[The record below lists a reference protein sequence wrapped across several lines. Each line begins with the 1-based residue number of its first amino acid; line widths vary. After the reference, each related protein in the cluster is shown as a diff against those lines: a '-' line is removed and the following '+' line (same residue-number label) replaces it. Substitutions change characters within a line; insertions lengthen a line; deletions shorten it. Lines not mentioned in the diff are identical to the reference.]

1 MANSAPLDQKSYEEL
16 FYTKSTEEIIQ
27 HFQSNLEEGLTE
39 AEAKIRVE
47 MNGENRLP
55 EPKKVS
61 AIRMFFKQFAN
72 FMIYILLGATILS
85 LILGDLKDAIL
96 IGIVLVINATIGFYQ
111 EYKAEKTLA
120 SLKKMASP
128 TAKVLRDGQ
137 IKEIATH
144 KLVTGDI
151 VVLEEGDII
160 PADLRLTESIG
171 LEINEAILT
180 GESVPSQKGAEDI
193 IENKVA
199 VGDQLNMAFMGTVIT
214 TGNGHGIVIGTS
226 AATQIGKIAQTLA
239 IPYEK
244 PTPLQRN
251 LNTLGKYIVAAAIV
265 IAVLI
270 FIVGILQGRDFQ
282 EQLFTVISLAVAVI
296 PEGLVAVVT
305 VTMAIGVQRMA
316 KRNAIVRSLPAVET
330 LGAVNVICSDK
341 TGTLTEGKMVVT
353 DVWVGNR
360 SYSVSGTGIKPEGTL
375 YLEEQQ
381 MQEIPSEVHQAL
393 VVASLCNDA
402 VLQQNAD
409 GTWGA
414 VGDTTEIAL
423 QVLAHKLSVKK
434 EELER
439 RWEFIEGLPF
449 DSDRKRMSVIYKN
462 PAKEIVVLTKGAP
475 EEIISVCTKI
485 IDGSEAKPLDENARE
500 NFKKVNIEMAARGLR
515 VLALA
520 TRSIPEM
527 MSDIEPETLERELTL
542 IGMVGVLD
550 PARPEAKKAVEECRK
565 AGIKVIMITG
575 DHPATAANIAAS
587 LGIFDLKTDKVMTGD
602 ELDNLTEADL
612 MKLQQFPKVFAR
624 VSPENKL
631 MLISVLRKMNYV
643 VAMTGDGVND
653 AAAIKHSNVGV
664 AMGKEGTDVTRQAAD
679 IILSDDNFATIVN
692 AVEEGRRI
700 FTNIRK
706 FIRYLLSCNVSNVLS
721 ILFATLL
728 GIPLPFTPI
737 QILWLNLVTDTPPA
751 LALGFDGIEKNTM
764 TRPPRDTTRGI
775 FRKADIVFILYHGLL
790 MSLLMLIVFL
800 LEVYVANAPLEKAR
814 TMAFAML
821 VLAQLTQA
829 FNAKST
835 ESSLFRRDIF
845 SNRGLVVGVGIS
857 AILLVVGIYF
867 PVLSGV
873 FEQVSLSIFDWFK
886 LLMGI
891 LAFVMLSELFKLLKR
906 KYSSSNSSGYLNSQK

>member
-1 MANSAPLDQKSYEEL
+1 MANSTPLDQKPYEEL
-16 FYTKSTEEIIQ
+16 FYTKSTDEIVK
-27 HFQSNLEEGLTE
+27 HFQSDLEKGLTE
-39 AEAKIRVE
+39 MEAKIRIE
-47 MNGENRLP
+47 MSGENRLP

-85 LILGDLKDAIL
+85 LILGDVKDAIL
-96 IGIVLVINATIGFYQ
+96 IGIVLVINAIIGFYQ

-128 TAKVLRDGQ
+128 TAKVLREGQ
-137 IKEIATH
+137 IREIATH
-144 KLVTGDI
+144 RLVTGDI
-151 VVLEEGDII
+151 VILEEGDII

-180 GESVPSQKGAEDI
+180 GESVPSQKDAEDI

-214 TGNGHGIVIGTS
+214 AGNGHGIVVATS
-226 AATQIGKIAQTLA
+226 ALTQIGKIAQTLA

-251 LNTLGKYIVAAAIV
+251 LNTLGKYIVAAAVV

-341 TGTLTEGKMVVT
+341 TGTLTEGKMVVS
-353 DVWVGNR
+353 DLWVGNR
-360 SYSVSGTGIKPEGTL
+360 SYSVTGTGTRPEGAL
-375 YLEEQQ
+375 YFDEQ
-381 MQEIPSEVHQAL
+381 EVRVLPPDVHQAL

-402 VLQQNAD
+402 ILQQNAD
-409 GTWGA
+409 GTWDA

-423 QVLAHKLSVKK
+423 QVLAHKLNIKK
-434 EELER
+434 DELER
-439 RWEFIEGLPF
+439 RWNFLEGLPF

-462 PAKEIVVLTKGAP
+462 PTNEIVVLTKGAP
-475 EEIISVCTKI
+475 EEIASVCTKI
-485 IDGSEAKPLDENARE
+485 IDGSETKPLDESARE
-500 NFKKVNIEMAARGLR
+500 NFKKMNIEMAARGLR

-520 TRSIPEM
+520 TRTIPEM
-527 MSDIEPETLERELTL
+527 LTDIEPETLEKDLTL
-542 IGMVGVLD
+542 LGMVGVLD
-550 PARPEAKKAVEECRK
+550 PARPEAKKAVEECKK
-565 AGIKVIMITG
+565 AGIKVMMITG
-575 DHPATAANIAAS
+575 DHPATAANIATS
-587 LGIFDLKTDKVMTGD
+587 LGIFDARTDKVMTGD
-602 ELDNLTEADL
+602 ELDQLTEEEL
-612 MKLQQFPKVFAR
+612 MKIEQFPKVFAR

-631 MLISVLRKMNYV
+631 MLIAVLRKMNYV

-764 TRPPRDTTRGI
+764 ARPPRDTSKGI

-821 VLAQLTQA
+821 VLVQLTQA

-835 ESSLFRRDIF
+835 ESTLFRKDIF
-845 SNRGLVVGVGIS
+845 NNRGLVVGVGVS
-857 AILLVVGIYF
+857 AMLLVIGIYF

-873 FEQVSLSIFDWFK
+873 FEQVSLNIFDWLK

-891 LAFVMLSELFKLLKR
+891 MTFIIFSELFKLFRR
-906 KYSSSNSSGYLNSQK
+906 KYNSKNPNTYLNSQK

>member
-1 MANSAPLDQKSYEEL
+1 MANSTPLDQKSYEEL
-16 FYTKSTEEIIQ
+16 FYTKSTDEIVK
-27 HFQSNLEEGLTE
+27 HFQSNLEKGLTE

-47 MNGENRLP
+47 MSGENRLP

-61 AIRMFFKQFAN
+61 AIHMFFKQFAN

-85 LILGDLKDAIL
+85 LILGDVKDAIL
-96 IGIVLVINATIGFYQ
+96 IGIVLFVNAIIGFYQ

-137 IKEIATH
+137 IGEIATH
-144 KLVTGDI
+144 RLVTGD
-151 VVLEEGDII
+151 VVILEEGDII

-180 GESVPSQKGAEDI
+180 GESVPSQKDAEDI

-214 TGNGHGIVIGTS
+214 AGNGHGIVVATS
-226 AATQIGKIAQTLA
+226 ALTQIGKIAQTLA

-265 IAVLI
+265 VAILI
-270 FIVGILQGRDFQ
+270 FIVGILQGRDFN

-353 DVWVGNR
+353 DLWVGNR
-360 SYSVSGTGIKPEGTL
+360 SYSVTGTGTRPEGAL
-375 YLEEQQ
+375 YFDEQ
-381 MQEIPSEVHQAL
+381 EVRVFPPDVHQAL

-402 VLQQNAD
+402 ILQQDAD
-409 GTWGA
+409 STWEA

-423 QVLAHKLSVKK
+423 QVLAHKLNIKK
-434 EELER
+434 DELER
-439 RWEFIEGLPF
+439 RWNFLEGLPF

-462 PAKEIVVLTKGAP
+462 PSNEITVLTKGAP
-475 EEIISVCTKI
+475 EEIISVCTQFVAG
-485 IDGSEAKPLDENARE
+485 DHVNHLDASARE
-500 NFKKVNIEMAARGLR
+500 NFKKMNIEMAARGLR

-520 TRSIPEM
+520 TRTIPEM
-527 MSDIEPETLERELTL
+527 LSDIEPETLEKDLTL
-542 IGMVGVLD
+542 VGLVGVLD
-550 PARPEAKKAVEECRK
+550 PARPEARKAVEECKK
-565 AGIKVIMITG
+565 AGIKVMMITG
-575 DHPATAANIAAS
+575 DHPATAANIATS
-587 LGIFDLKTDKVMTGD
+587 LGIFDARTDKVMTGD
-602 ELDNLTEADL
+602 ELDNLTEEEL
-612 MKLQQFPKVFAR
+612 MKLEQFPKVFAR

-631 MLISVLRKMNYV
+631 MLIAVLRKMNYV

-764 TRPPRDTTRGI
+764 TRPPRDTTKGI

-800 LEVYVANAPLEKAR
+800 MEVYIAYAPLEKAR

-821 VLAQLTQA
+821 VLVQLTQA

-835 ESSLFRRDIF
+835 ESTLFRKDLF
-845 SNRGLVVGVGIS
+845 NNKGLIVGVGVS

-873 FEQVSLSIFDWFK
+873 FEQVSLNIFDWLK

-891 LAFVMLSELFKLLKR
+891 VTFIIFSEVFKFFRR
-906 KYSSSNSSGYLNSQK
+906 KYNSANPSTYLNSQK

>member
-1 MANSAPLDQKSYEEL
+1 MANSAPLGQKLYEEL
-16 FYTKSTEEIIQ
+16 FYTKSTEQIIQ
-27 HFQSNLEEGLTE
+27 HFHSNLEKGLTE

-61 AIRMFFKQFAN
+61 ALSMFFKQFAN

-85 LILGDLKDAIL
+85 LILGDIKDAIL
-96 IGIVLVINATIGFYQ
+96 IGIVLVINAIIGFYQ

-128 TAKVLRDGQ
+128 TAKVLREGQ

-180 GESVPSQKGAEDI
+180 GESVPSQKDAEDI

-199 VGDQLNMAFMGTVIT
+199 VGDQLNMAFMGTVISS
-214 TGNGHGIVIGTS
+214 GNGHGIVIATS

-251 LNTLGKYIVAAAIV
+251 LNTLGKYIVTAAIV
-265 IAVLI
+265 VAVLI
-270 FIVGILQGRDFQ
+270 FVVGIIQGRNFN

-305 VTMAIGVQRMA
+305 VTMAIGVARMA

-341 TGTLTEGKMVVT
+341 TGTLTEGKMVVS
-353 DVWVGNR
+353 DLWLGNR
-360 SYSVSGTGIKPEGTL
+360 SYSVTGTGIKPEGAL
-375 YLEEQQ
+375 YFEEQQ
-381 MQEIPSEVHQAL
+381 VHELPSEVHQAL

-402 VLQQNAD
+402 VLQQSND

-423 QVLAHKLSVKK
+423 QVLAHKLDVKK
-434 EELER
+434 NELER
-439 RWEFIEGLPF
+439 RWKFIEGLPF
-449 DSDRKRMSVIYKN
+449 DSDRKRMSVIYNN
-462 PAKEIVVLTKGAP
+462 PSNEIVVLTKGAP
-475 EEIISVCTKI
+475 EEILSTCTRI
-485 IDGSEAKPLDENARE
+485 VNGSETMPLDESARE
-500 NFKKVNIEMAARGLR
+500 NFKRMNIEMAARGLR

-520 TRSIPEM
+520 TRTIPEM
-527 MSDIEPETLERELTL
+527 LSDVEPKTLERDLTL

-550 PARPEAKKAVEECRK
+550 PARPEAKKAVEECRR
-565 AGIKVIMITG
+565 AGIKVMMITG
-575 DHPATAANIAAS
+575 DHPATAANIATS
-587 LGIFDLKTDKVMTGD
+587 LGIFDPRADKVMTGD
-602 ELDNLTEADL
+602 ELDNFTEEDL
-612 MKLQQFPKVFAR
+612 IGLAQFPKVFAR

-706 FIRYLLSCNVSNVLS
+706 FIRYLLSCNVGNVLS

-751 LALGFDGIEKNTM
+751 LALGFDNAEKYVM
-764 TRPPRDTTRGI
+764 TRPPRDTNKGI
-775 FRKADIVFILYHGLL
+775 FRTADILFILYHGLL
-790 MSLLMLIVFL
+790 MAFLMLVVFL
-800 LEVYVANAPLEKAR
+800 MEVYIASAPLEKAR

-821 VLAQLTQA
+821 VLVQLTQA

-835 ESSLFRRDIF
+835 ELTLFRKDIF
-845 SNRGLVVGVGIS
+845 NNRTLVFGVGVS
-857 AILLVVGIYF
+857 ALLLVIGIYF
-867 PVLSGV
+867 PILSGV
-873 FEQVSLSIFDWFK
+873 FEQVSLDIFDWLK
-886 LLMGI
+886 LFMGI
-891 LAFVMLSELFKLLKR
+891 LAFIMFSELFKLLRRRYTAKNLKSR
-906 KYSSSNSSGYLNSQK
+906 L

>member
-16 FYTKSTEEIIQ
+16 FYTKSIDKIIQ

-85 LILGDLKDAIL
+85 LILGDIKDAIL
-96 IGIVLVINATIGFYQ
+96 IGIVLVINALIGFYQ

-128 TAKVLRDGQ
+128 TAKVLRESQ

-151 VVLEEGDII
+151 VILEEGDII

-180 GESVPSQKGAEDI
+180 GESVPSQKDAEDI

-353 DVWVGNR
+353 DVWVGNK

-439 RWEFIEGLPF
+439 RWEFVEGLPF

-485 IDGSEAKPLDENARE
+485 IDGSEAKPLDENARG

-515 VLALA
+515 VLAIA
-520 TRSIPEM
+520 TRSMPEM
-527 MSDIEPETLERELTL
+527 MSDIEPETLEKDLTL

-602 ELDNLTEADL
+602 ELDRFSEEDL

-764 TRPPRDTTRGI
+764 TRPPRDTSKGI

-821 VLAQLTQA
+821 VLVQLTQA

-835 ESSLFRRDIF
+835 ESTLFRRDIF

-857 AILLVVGIYF
+857 AMLLVVGIYF

-906 KYSSSNSSGYLNSQK
+906 KYSSSNSSGFLNSQK